1 MPYDTD
7 IECGEEL
14 AKEIAEGDITED
26 DLTESGKRKLA
37 AYRAAPFQHYET
49 YTEFANRTA
58 DINESLEFLRMT
70 VDKTPDT
77 E

>member
-1 MPYDTD
+1 MPYGND

-14 AKEIAEGDITED
+14 ARDIESGLIAEDQ
-26 DLTESGKRKLA
+26 LTESGKRTLA

-58 DINESLEFLRMT
+58 DINESLEFLRMP
-70 VDKTPDT
+70 VDKNPNA
-77 E
+77 